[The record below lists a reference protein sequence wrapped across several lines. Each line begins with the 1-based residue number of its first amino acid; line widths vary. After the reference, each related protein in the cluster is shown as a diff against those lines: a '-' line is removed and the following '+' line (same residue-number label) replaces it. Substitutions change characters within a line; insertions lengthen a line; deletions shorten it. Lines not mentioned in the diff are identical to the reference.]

1 MEGVKNNNNKIQM
14 SKLFTQFPD
23 ALKAVMLASTF
34 GHIKYEEFDEDWL
47 NYQRVV
53 GKDMYVDAM
62 NRHQCLQYPEQ
73 EESKLP
79 PKFHVAWN
87 SLADLQMF
95 IDVHGVDVD
104 ELAKINIPVWKEE
117 FKR

>member
-14 SKLFTQFPD
+14 SKLFVQFPD

-34 GHIKYEEFDEDWL
+34 GHIKYEEHDKDWL
-47 NYQRVV
+47 NYQRV
-53 GKDMYVDAM
+53 GGSDTYTDAM
-62 NRHQCLQYPEQ
+62 NRHQCLHHPEQ
-73 EESKLP
+73 EGSKLP

-87 SLADLQMF
+87 ALADLQGF
-95 IDVHGVDVD
+95 IESHGINVE
-104 ELAKINIPVWKEE
+104 ELAKFNIPIWEEE